1 MSYYLGLCITFS
13 CEKIVF
19 CVYNCGIESFLILIF
34 FLWRIKLTTNAIIN
48 LVRQRWLI
56 FLNFFFFLSTV
67 SYVKLANDQRC
78 HQDGRQAIRRSYFWK
93 QQTAPVTEDDTGVE
107 GPNDKDC
114 AASLILP
121 QMFIK
126 QESTKISLACY

>member
-1 MSYYLGLCITFS
+1 MEDKPFGGAISGL
-13 CEKIVF
+13 
-19 CVYNCGIESFLILIF
+19 
-34 FLWRIKLTTNAIIN
+34 
-48 LVRQRWLI
+48 
-56 FLNFFFFLSTV
+56 
-67 SYVKLANDQRC
+67 
-78 HQDGRQAIRRSYFWK
+78 
-93 QQTAPVTEDDTGVE
+93 VTEDDTGVE